1 VQGLLFSGKIKTSID
16 KTKGGVFVKVLIV
29 DDEPAIVDLIKINL
43 ELEDFETLSCHSGG
57 DAVKCAKS
65 DNPDLILLD
74 IMLPDLDGFEVCKA
88 IQDLNIP
95 IIMLTAKN
103 DIKDKLYGLELGAD
117 DYITKP
123 FDSRELIARI
133 KTILRRVDKYN
144 AKDDANINVGPIS
157 INTTERIV
165 HIDGIE
171 ATLTPKEFDLLMLF
185 CENPRKVFS
194 RENILELVWGYE
206 FIGDSRTVDMHV
218 QRLRR
223 KLGNYN
229 SFVKTIFGI
238 GYKFEVSI

>member
-1 VQGLLFSGKIKTSID
+1 MKI
-16 KTKGGVFVKVLIV
+16 LIV

-43 ELEDFETLSCHSGG
+43 ELEGFETITCYSGKE
-57 DAVKCAKS
+57 AVKYAQTV
-65 DNPDLILLD
+65 NPDLILLD
-74 IMLPDLDGFEVCKA
+74 IMLPDLDGFEVCKT
-88 IQDLNIP
+88 IQSLNIP

-123 FDSRELIARI
+123 FDGRELLARI
-133 KTILRRVDKYN
+133 KTILRRVDKYII
-144 AKDDANINVGPIS
+144 KDDTNIIVGTIS

-165 HIDGIE
+165 HIDEQEIS
-171 ATLTPKEFDLLMLF
+171 LTPKEFDLLLLF
-185 CENPRKVFS
+185 CENERKVFS

-223 KLGNYN
+223 KLGKYN
-229 SFVKTIFGI
+229 PYIKTIFGI
-238 GYKFEVSI
+238 GYKFEAML

>member
-1 VQGLLFSGKIKTSID
+1 VK
-16 KTKGGVFVKVLIV
+16 KGGVFMKILIV

-43 ELEDFETLSCHSGG
+43 ELEGFETITCYSGKE
-57 DAVKCAKS
+57 AVKYAQTV
-65 DNPDLILLD
+65 NPDLILLD
-74 IMLPDLDGFEVCKA
+74 IMLPDLDGFEVCKT
-88 IQDLNIP
+88 IQSLNIP

-123 FDSRELIARI
+123 FDGRELLARI

-144 AKDDANINVGPIS
+144 VKDDTNIIVGTIS

-165 HIDGIE
+165 HIDEQEIS
-171 ATLTPKEFDLLMLF
+171 LTPKEFDLLLLF
-185 CENPRKVFS
+185 CENERKVFS

-223 KLGNYN
+223 KLGKYN
-229 SFVKTIFGI
+229 PYIKTIFGI
-238 GYKFEVSI
+238 GYKFEAML

>member
-1 VQGLLFSGKIKTSID
+1 MKI
-16 KTKGGVFVKVLIV
+16 LIV

-43 ELEDFETLSCHSGG
+43 ELEGFETITCYSGKE
-57 DAVKCAKS
+57 AVRYAQTV
-65 DNPDLILLD
+65 NPDLILLD
-74 IMLPDLDGFEVCKA
+74 IMLPDLDGFEVCKT
-88 IQDLNIP
+88 IQSLNIP

-123 FDSRELIARI
+123 FDGRELLARI

-144 AKDDANINVGPIS
+144 VKDDTNIIVGTIS

-165 HIDGIE
+165 HINEQEIS
-171 ATLTPKEFDLLMLF
+171 LTPKEFDLLLLF
-185 CENPRKVFS
+185 CENERKVFS

-223 KLGNYN
+223 KLGKYN
-229 SFVKTIFGI
+229 PYIKTIFGI
-238 GYKFEVSI
+238 GYKFEAML

>member
-1 VQGLLFSGKIKTSID
+1 MHTLRFNGKIKTSID
-16 KTKGGVFVKVLIV
+16 NDKGGVFVKVLIV

-43 ELEDFETLSCHSGG
+43 ELEGFETLYCHSGTE
-57 DAVKCAKS
+57 AVKYAQS
-65 DNPDLILLD
+65 ANPDLILLD
-74 IMLPDLDGFEVCKA
+74 IMLPDLDGFEVCKT

-123 FDSRELIARI
+123 FDGRELIARI

-144 AKDDANINVGPIS
+144 VKDDTNINVGPIC
-157 INTTERIV
+157 INTIERIV
-165 HIDGIE
+165 HIDGLEI
-171 ATLTPKEFDLLMLF
+171 ALTPKEFDLLLLF

-229 SFVKTIFGI
+229 PFVKTIFGI
-238 GYKFEVSI
+238 GYKFEVPL

>member
-1 VQGLLFSGKIKTSID
+1 MKI
-16 KTKGGVFVKVLIV
+16 LIV

-43 ELEDFETLSCHSGG
+43 ELEGFETITCYSGKE
-57 DAVKCAKS
+57 AVKYAQTV
-65 DNPDLILLD
+65 NPDLILLD
-74 IMLPDLDGFEVCKA
+74 IMLPDLDGFEVCKT
-88 IQDLNIP
+88 IQSLNIP

-123 FDSRELIARI
+123 FDGRELLARI

-144 AKDDANINVGPIS
+144 VKDDTNIIVGTIS

-165 HIDGIE
+165 HIDEQEIS
-171 ATLTPKEFDLLMLF
+171 LTPKEFDLLLLF
-185 CENPRKVFS
+185 CENERKVFS

-223 KLGNYN
+223 KLGKYN
-229 SFVKTIFGI
+229 PYIKTIFGI
-238 GYKFEVSI
+238 GYKFEAML

>member
-1 VQGLLFSGKIKTSID
+1 M
-16 KTKGGVFVKVLIV
+16 KVLIV

-43 ELEDFETLSCHSGG
+43 ELEGLETFSCYSGKE
-57 DAVKCAKS
+57 AVKYAQTF
-65 DNPDLILLD
+65 NPDLILLD
-74 IMLPDLDGFEVCKA
+74 IMLPDMNGFEVCKC
-88 IQDLNIP
+88 IQSLNIP

-123 FDSRELIARI
+123 FDGRELIARI

-144 AKDDANINVGPIS
+144 VKEDTKITVGLIV
-157 INTTERIV
+157 INTLERTV
-165 HIDGIE
+165 QIDGIDI
-171 ATLTPKEFDLLMLF
+171 TLTPKEFDLLLLF
-185 CENPRKVFS
+185 CENQRKVFS

-223 KLGNYN
+223 KLGKCN
-229 SFVKTIFGI
+229 SYVKTIFGI
-238 GYKFEVSI
+238 GYKLEVTEVNI

>member
-1 VQGLLFSGKIKTSID
+1 MHTLCFNGKIKTSID
-16 KTKGGVFVKVLIV
+16 NDKGGVFVKVLIV

-43 ELEDFETLSCHSGG
+43 ELEGFETLYCHSGTE
-57 DAVKCAKS
+57 AVKYAQS
-65 DNPDLILLD
+65 ANPDLILLD
-74 IMLPDLDGFEVCKA
+74 IMLPDLDGFEVCKT

-123 FDSRELIARI
+123 FDGRELIARI

-144 AKDDANINVGPIS
+144 VKDDTNINVGPIC
-157 INTTERIV
+157 INTIERIV
-165 HIDGIE
+165 HIDGLEI
-171 ATLTPKEFDLLMLF
+171 ALTPKEFDLLLLF

-229 SFVKTIFGI
+229 PFVKTIFGI
-238 GYKFEVSI
+238 GYKFEVPL